1 MKLTKLSVLV
11 PLALAFL
18 AVSAKEAAA
27 QAPTVSATVN
37 GSVVTVQ
44 WTPVAPATGYQIQV
58 AGSFTGVVNVSAST
72 TSFVVTPPPGTY
84 NITIFGTAGSTVGPP
99 SNTASVTVGGSGGS
113 STPCAP
119 PAATTV
125 TASASGMVVTLN
137 WTAVA
142 GTLGYRVEFS
152 RTPGGTELATTVGAG
167 QTTLQ
172 GVAPFVGTFYVRVVS
187 GNACGTA
194 SSREV
199 SFDVGTTPPPGGG
212 TPPPA
217 GQGPRTPDPVA
228 GQPGVIV
235 HRGDPLLPIPGYGAS
250 VVQALGAQF
259 PGEAALARPSECP
272 GGNNN
277 FLYRV
282 VRELRKRD
290 TRWGLNYKRG
300 NAGSPSQDII
310 TYNGSNRPDQGESHV
325 WVIDIVGGDCGR
337 GVATFSDKSQVGT
350 WDQEGQPY
358 CGTRFCAYWNL
369 DGYLAAGNPLYPQ

>member
-1 MKLTKLSVLV
+1 MKLTKLGLLV
-11 PLALAFL
+11 PLALAFVT
-18 AVSAKEAAA
+18 VSAREAAA
-27 QAPTVSATVN
+27 QAPTVTASVN

-44 WTPVAPATGYQIQV
+44 WTTVAGATGYQIQV
-58 AGSFTGVVNVSAST
+58 TGSFSGVVNVPGTT
-72 TSFVVTPPPGTY
+72 TSFVVTPPAGTY
-84 NITIFGTAGSTVGPP
+84 NVTIFGTAGSVVGPA
-99 SNTASVTVGGSGGS
+99 SNVATVTVGGGS
-113 STPCAP
+113 PTGPCAP
-119 PAATTV
+119 PQATTV
-125 TASASGMVVTLN
+125 TASASGMLVNLS

-152 RTPGGTELATTVGAG
+152 RTAGGTELVSTVPAS
-167 QTTLQ
+167 QTSLS

-187 GNACGTA
+187 GNTCGTA
-194 SSREV
+194 ASAEV
-199 SFDVGTTPPPGGG
+199 SFQVGTTPPPGG
-212 TPPPA
+212 TTPPA
-217 GQGPRTPDPVA
+217 GQGPRTPDPVP
-228 GQPGVIV
+228 GQPGTIFN
-235 HRGDPLLPIPGYGAS
+235 RGEYLLPIPSYGPS
-250 VVQALGAQF
+250 VVQALGAAF

-290 TRWGLNYKRG
+290 SRWGLNYKRG
-300 NAGSPSQDII
+300 NVGSPSQDII
-310 TYNGSNRPDQGESHV
+310 TYNGTARPDQGESHV